1 MKLLMVAA
9 GCLVVLAACA
19 APPPAS
25 PLQASLDALKAGDS
39 AAAIAGLEALTA
51 QQPTLAEAH
60 LLLGQAYLRANRK
73 DDAQAALVRGF
84 SLKPDAAFPL
94 DAQDPEDYFAAGNAL
109 ATLGQ
114 FELALKA
121 YDTTLKLQ
129 PGRANAVTN
138 IGVVYYQQGQLD
150 QAIAQF
156 KQALTIEPEDADT
169 HYLLGAAQLQRA
181 SQSGTPGTA
190 DMTAAEQEF
199 QTALKIKPEMAAAYI
214 GLGNVYLL
222 NQDFEQ
228 AAATLEQ
235 AVKLQ
240 PNSPEALFAVG
251 QAYAALGR
259 KPEALDALTRA
270 LQLNPPEPFR
280 SRAQQLIQQLNTP

>member
-9 GCLVVLAACA
+9 GCLAVLAACA
-19 APPPAS
+19 APTPAS
-25 PLQASLDALKAGDS
+25 PLQAGLDALKAGDT
-39 AAAIAGLEALTA
+39 AAAIAGLEALTV
-51 QQPTLAEAH
+51 QQPALAEAH
-60 LLLGQAYLRANRK
+60 LLLGQAYLRAGRK
-73 DDAQAALVRGF
+73 DDAQAALVKGF
-84 SLKPDAAFPL
+84 SLKPDAALPL

-138 IGVVYYQQGQLD
+138 IGVVYYQQGHLD

-181 SQSGTPGTA
+181 SQSGTPGAA

-222 NQDFEQ
+222 NQNFEQ